1 MEHVITLQIL
11 LAWAADSGDDW
22 SDSSEDESSA
32 EYEVISDSSEDS
44 HLFTESSSSDVLVS
58 AF

>member
-1 MEHVITLQIL
+1 MTLQIL

-22 SDSSEDESSA
+22 ADSSEEESSA